1 MKNRF
6 WLWTVVVGVL
16 CASVAWSSGA
26 PERGAPELRPV
37 TVRYAHMNNG
47 NSIMGQQATA
57 FAEAVAQVTDGRV
70 TVEVY
75 PDSQLGGLQEQLEM
89 AASGAVAFHH
99 NTWASL
105 SSLIPDFGVFNIPYV
120 VKSED
125 DLIRVLDLDSSPIIQ
140 RLNNRL
146 IQEQGLRIIAIGALG
161 NPRHLTTKNR
171 PVYQPSDLAGQNI
184 RAIPFPVFITA
195 VRGLGGIPT
204 PIDFADLPT
213 ALVTGTVL
221 GQENPIETIRN
232 AQMYESQGY
241 LMLTGHIQG
250 SVPILVNEGQ
260 WQSFSEQER
269 VEIRR
274 VAQQVAH
281 QHNQMTINNAE
292 ATMQF
297 LKDQGMTVIGPGD
310 GLRLD
315 LFVENTQRYV
325 DQEFGDQLGPI
336 LREIQEYLGY

>member
-1 MKNRF
+1 MKHRF
-6 WLWTVVVGVL
+6 WLSIVALGAV
-16 CASVAWSSGA
+16 CASVVWAGGT
-26 PERGAPELRPV
+26 PQRGEETARPV
-37 TVRYAHMNNG
+37 TVRYAHMNTAG
-47 NSIMGQQATA
+47 SIMGQQASA
-57 FAEAVAQVTDGRV
+57 FSEAVSQVTDGRV

-105 SSLIPDFGVFNIPYV
+105 SSLIPEFGVFNIPYV
-120 VKSED
+120 VESEE
-125 DLIRVLDLDSSPIIQ
+125 DLVRVLDLDSSPIMQ

-146 IQEQGLRIIAIGALG
+146 IEEQGLRIIAIGALG
-161 NPRHLTTKNR
+161 NPRHLTTRDR

-232 AQMYESQGY
+232 AQMYESQKY

-250 SVPILVNEGQ
+250 SVPILVNERQ
-260 WQSFSEQER
+260 WQSFSERER
-269 VEIRR
+269 VEIQR
-274 VAQQVAH
+274 VAQEVAN
-281 QHNQMTINNAE
+281 QHNQMTINNAQ
-292 ATMQF
+292 ATLQY
-297 LKDQGMTVIGPGD
+297 LKDRGMTVIGPED
-310 GLRLD
+310 GLRVD
-315 LFVENTQRYV
+315 LFVENTQRFV
-325 DQEFGDQLGPI
+325 EEAFGAQLGDI
-336 LREIQEYLGY
+336 LREVREYLGY